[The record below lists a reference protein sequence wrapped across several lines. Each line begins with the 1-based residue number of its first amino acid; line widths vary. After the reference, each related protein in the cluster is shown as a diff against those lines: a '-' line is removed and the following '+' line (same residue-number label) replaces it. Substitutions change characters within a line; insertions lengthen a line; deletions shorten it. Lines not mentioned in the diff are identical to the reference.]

1 MAAVRMSVACIAGI
15 RPNFIKLAP
24 IIKEFQHSKLKLTLI
39 HTGQH
44 YDYEMSRQFFLELG
58 LPDPDVN
65 LEVGAGSQAYQVA
78 ETMIRLEKRLEANR
92 PSFVIVAGDGNPTL
106 GAALAASKL
115 RIPVCHLEAGLR
127 SYDYEMPEELNR
139 RVTDHVSTILIAP
152 TEIATTNLRQEG
164 FRRERILRAGDTMVD
179 VLNISRNKIEHSTIL
194 DELYL
199 KERTY
204 GVITLH
210 RAENVDDPQR
220 LGNIVTALTKL
231 NRHVIFPVHPR
242 TLSRLKRTNLETML
256 KKSGKITLTKPL
268 GYFDMIR
275 LMSKSRVVMTDSGGI
290 QKEVFQLGVP
300 CITLRNSTEWIE
312 TVLLGRNV
320 LVGDNRSRI
329 VKAFEDAWNRK
340 SPKKATPTTSP
351 YGEGGAAKKIV
362 STLIKLF
369 NAGKLEVPKTDFLET
384 GMPIPFTAKA
394 PVAALG
400 RSKEDTAG
408 VPRNSPYFD
417 ALRKAPTD
425 DALIVGRR
433 WLRLK

>member
-1 MAAVRMSVACIAGI
+1 MSVACIAGI

-24 IIKEFQHSKLKLTLI
+24 IIKELQKSSKLKLSLI

-44 YDYEMSRQFFLELG
+44 YDYEMSRRFFLELG

-65 LEVGAGSQAYQVA
+65 LEVGAGTQAYQVS
-78 ETMIRLEKRLEANR
+78 ETMMRLEKHLESNR

-115 RIPVCHLEAGLR
+115 QIPVCHLEAGLR

-139 RVTDHVSTILIAP
+139 RITDHVSTILIAP
-152 TEIATTNLRQEG
+152 TEIAATNLRQEG
-164 FRRERILRAGDTMVD
+164 FPAERILRAGDTMVD
-179 VLNISRNKIEHSTIL
+179 VLNGSRNKIARSKIL
-194 DELYL
+194 RELGL
-199 KERTY
+199 NERSY

-210 RAENVDDPQR
+210 RAENVDNPER
-220 LGNIVTALTKL
+220 LRKIVKALTSL
-231 NRHVIFPVHPR
+231 TEGHIVFPIHPR
-242 TLSRLKRTNLETML
+242 TRARLKGTRMETL
-256 KKSGKITLTKPL
+256 LQKSGEISLVDPL
-268 GYFDMIR
+268 GYFDMMH

-320 LVGDNRSRI
+320 LVGDDRSRI
-329 VKAFEDAWNRK
+329 HKAFREAWNRRT
-340 SPKKATPTTSP
+340 PKIPTPAVSP
-351 YGEGGAAKKIV
+351 YGKGGAAKKIV

-369 NAGKLEVPKTDFLET
+369 KTGMLKVPKTDFLES
-384 GMPIPFTAKA
+384 GMPVPFVTKA
-394 PVAALG
+394 STSTLNQ
-400 RSKEDTAG
+400 SKEAG
-408 VPRNSPYFD
+408 AVVSRNSPYFD
-417 ALRKAPTD
+417 AMRKAPTD
-425 DALIVGRR
+425 DLLLIGKR